1 MANFIIPFII
11 LILVVV
17 FIHEYGHYYFAKR
30 YGVGVTDFSIGFGK
44 EIFGWNDKSGTRWK
58 ICWIPLGG
66 YVKFFGDRNVF
77 SQSDQEEL
85 LKKYNDEDKKKLFV
99 LKPLYQRSLIVAGG
113 PLANFVLAIIIF
125 FFIYTFVG
133 KDFTPAMIDEVR
145 KDSPAEIAGLM
156 KNDVILEIDNTKVKS
171 IMDVSKLITMSTS
184 EFINFKVSR
193 YDENILLKVKPNI
206 VDTKD
211 NLGNKIKK
219 RMVGIKLGAFNNEVN
234 HVKLGPS
241 KSLVYAVNEV
251 YFVCIS
257 SLKYLGT
264 LIKGKGDTSQLG
276 GYSANFK
283 RFTKYIK
290 EGKEGYAKSAYSAY
304 RERSVGLGA
313 MGFHAYL
320 QSQNIAFEGIYA
332 TGFNHR
338 AFKHIKSKAVQ
349 ATERLADMRGECP
362 DLHNTNRRNAHL
374 IAIAPNASSGIICSG
389 TSPSIE
395 PFRANVYTHKT
406 LSGSFNV
413 RNRYL
418 EEILQVKILDRTGI
432 ILDIFAM
439 RAQTA
444 EAKLQVELNLHKEAY
459 SVFTRSYKAIRNPQN
474 RNRIRGEDCIW
485 AARAAAGARRPT
497 EALEWLDRSGYSTK
511 ELRQYKSMPEFKSYL
526 DRIGFEA
533 LFGTEN

>member
-219 RMVGIKLGAFNNEVN
+219 RMVGITLIPYNNEIN
-234 HVKLGPS
+234 HKKLGPTKALYYS
-241 KSLVYAVNEV
+241 INEV
-251 YFVCIS
+251 YFVSIS
-257 SLKYLGT
+257 SLKYLGS
-264 LIKGKGDTSQLG
+264 IIFGSGDSSQLG
-276 GYSANFK
+276 GPIRIAKISGQVAEFGLIP
-283 RFTKYIK
+283 FLSMMAYI
-290 EGKEGYAKSAYSAY
+290 SISL
-304 RERSVGLGA
+304 GLINLFPIPLLDGGHL
-313 MGFHAYL
+313 MFY
-320 QSQNIAFEGIYA
+320 AFEKVLGRPLSQK
-332 TGFNHR
+332 TQEGF
-338 AFKHIKSKAVQ
+338 F
-349 ATERLADMRGECP
+349 
-362 DLHNTNRRNAHL
+362 
-374 IAIAPNASSGIICSG
+374 
-389 TSPSIE
+389 
-395 PFRANVYTHKT
+395 
-406 LSGSFNV
+406 
-413 RNRYL
+413 
-418 EEILQVKILDRTGI
+418 
-432 ILDIFAM
+432 
-439 RAQTA
+439 
-444 EAKLQVELNLHKEAY
+444 
-459 SVFTRSYKAIRNPQN
+459 
-474 RNRIRGEDCIW
+474 
-485 AARAAAGARRPT
+485 
-497 EALEWLDRSGYSTK
+497 
-511 ELRQYKSMPEFKSYL
+511 
-526 DRIGFEA
+526 RIG
-533 LFGTEN
+533 LFLILSLMFFATFNDLKDLGLF